1 MTENCG
7 QHGLVNL
14 ISDFVSAS
22 TVHPTSPQ
30 ISLLKHDF
38 SYGFKPG
45 LGQSYSSGQFR
56 SLPSQSEAELGQ
68 KLQFGDQH
76 GKMRKEVVS
85 LVRRPGVE
93 GMILNTGG
101 AVSRAEWGGGDTNNN
116 GNKTPINR

>member
-1 MTENCG
+1 M
-7 QHGLVNL
+7 
-14 ISDFVSAS
+14 
-22 TVHPTSPQ
+22 HPTSPQ

-45 LGQSYSSGQFR
+45 LVGQSYSSGQFR

-85 LVRRPGVE
+85 LVRRQ
-93 GMILNTGG
+93 GMDGMMLNTGG
-101 AVSRAEWGGGDTNNN
+101 AVSRAEWGGGDSNNN
-116 GNKTPINR
+116 GNNTQINR